1 MFYGHFH
8 TCFIKKYDNQL
19 FVNPGSITLP
29 KENTPHTYVIM
40 DDKDIEIR
48 DVDGKVV
55 DGYRYKG

>member
-1 MFYGHFH
+1 MDISIHALL
-8 TCFIKKYDNQL
+8 KKYDNQL